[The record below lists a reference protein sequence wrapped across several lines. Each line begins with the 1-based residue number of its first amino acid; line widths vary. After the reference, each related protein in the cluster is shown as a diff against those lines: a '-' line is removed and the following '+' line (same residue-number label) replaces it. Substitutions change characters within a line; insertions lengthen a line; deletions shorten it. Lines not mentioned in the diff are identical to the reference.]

1 VVSRKPRL
9 RKAKVGATAP
19 AVGVSEVLSSPI
31 PSGAGPMV
39 RVKSA
44 KFDPPAAKT
53 TVWSPSDKD
62 TGWLQLPDASATAVA
77 ADPSMVAVTVSP
89 AGAIPEKVRVPLVY
103 QRWRKV
109 APVVLRLPTAVS
121 W

>member
-1 VVSRKPRL
+1 M
-9 RKAKVGATAP
+9 GATAP

-62 TGWLQLPDASATAVA
+62 TGWLQLPDASV
-77 ADPSMVAVTVSP
+77 VAVTVSP